1 MNAPERFELFLLPD
15 GTPKLQIEPDRKAR
29 NAAIIEFERE
39 DHTLGNLLR
48 AQLLAD
54 RRVIFVGYKIEHP
67 LFPKFKMRIQTEEGY
82 KPTEALKNACAS
94 IISQLLS
101 LEDNFKK
108 EWDTK
113 MFAHEVMDD
122 N

>member
-15 GTPKLQIEPDRKAR
+15 GVPKLQIEPDRKAR

-48 AQLLAD
+48 AQLMED
-54 RRVIFVGYKIEHP
+54 KRVIFVGYKIEHP

-82 KPTEALKNACAS
+82 KPTEALKNACNAV
-94 IISQLLS
+94 INQLTILS
-101 LEDNFKK
+101 ERFAT
-108 EWDTK
+108 EYDTK
-113 MFAHEVMDD
+113 LYAHEFIDE